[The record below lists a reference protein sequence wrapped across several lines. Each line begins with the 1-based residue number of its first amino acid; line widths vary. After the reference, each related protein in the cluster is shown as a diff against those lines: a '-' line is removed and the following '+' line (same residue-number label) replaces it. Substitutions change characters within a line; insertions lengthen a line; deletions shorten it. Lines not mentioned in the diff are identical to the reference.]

1 MTREGTRVTMRND
14 FWQSKAMRRKKII
27 KRIQENSKIKQSSL
41 WGF

>member
-14 FWQSKAMRRKKII
+14 FWQSKAMRKKII